1 MTRAEWLAYRAF
13 LAEGK
18 IQHGYS
24 PELLEDS
31 RTDDPEAVS
40 LMSQGVER
48 FTSVPR
54 ITDHAE
60 SNNAAGVSMIGIAL
74 RHRDEMECV
83 DRWIKAN
90 TSSSRQ
96 LHRAQWLP
104 HACPDAGV
112 TGAPPQIVVVQ
123 HFDEELKRLVP
134 VK

>member
-1 MTRAEWLAYRAF
+1 
-13 LAEGK
+13 
-18 IQHGYS
+18 
-24 PELLEDS
+24 
-31 RTDDPEAVS
+31 
-40 LMSQGVER
+40 
-48 FTSVPR
+48 
-54 ITDHAE
+54 
-60 SNNAAGVSMIGIAL
+60 MIGIAL

-96 LHRAQWLP
+96 LHRARWLP
-104 HACPDAGV
+104 HACPGAGV